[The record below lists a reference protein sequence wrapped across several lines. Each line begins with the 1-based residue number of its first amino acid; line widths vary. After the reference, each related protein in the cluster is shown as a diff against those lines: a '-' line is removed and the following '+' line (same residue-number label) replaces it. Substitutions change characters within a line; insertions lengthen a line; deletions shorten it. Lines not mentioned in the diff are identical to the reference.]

1 MREDIENLINKELNK
16 VKLSND
22 NQKTQKILDNLDEKI
37 RKQENKNLINKEDN
51 KKTIYNHLSEME
63 EEK

>member
-16 VKLSND
+16 VKLPND

>member
-16 VKLSND
+16 VKLPND

-51 KKTIYNHLSEME
+51 KKTIYNYLSEME